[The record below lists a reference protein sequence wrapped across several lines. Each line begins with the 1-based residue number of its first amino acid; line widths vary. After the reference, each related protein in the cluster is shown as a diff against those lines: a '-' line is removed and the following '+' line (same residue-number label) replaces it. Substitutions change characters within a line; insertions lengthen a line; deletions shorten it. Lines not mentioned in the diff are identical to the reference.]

1 MKREICF
8 GACVGRFFSAAHA
21 RTEYPCLRTT
31 RSRMCLRLTK
41 GNVMF
46 VGLNPWKHWCKTDRC
61 LKDCAVTLTDCWLH
75 QCYIFHVWKG
85 LLMFGEQK
93 LEMAGRQT
101 EREMCGKCLCSVILV
116 QRSCQCV
123 DAAAVCV
130 WGQGLLCG
138 HGWDIVGWRG
148 LGGRTWHHI
157 WHITH
162 KNNRQNR
169 KFSCIWQ
176 QHLHF
181 LVRCY
186 WNIHSQPL
194 Y

>member
-1 MKREICF
+1 M
-8 GACVGRFFSAAHA
+8 
-21 RTEYPCLRTT
+21 
-31 RSRMCLRLTK
+31 LTVFRH
-41 GNVMF
+41 VMF
-46 VGLNPWKHWCKTDRC
+46 VGLNPWKHRCKTDRC

-85 LLMFGEQK
+85 LLMFGERK
-93 LEMAGRQT
+93 LEMAGGQT
-101 EREMCGKCLCSVILV
+101 ERDVWKMSVFSDSRPEVLSVCRCCCCLCL
-116 QRSCQCV
+116 RPGF
-123 DAAAVCV
+123 AL
-130 WGQGLLCG
+130 WTWTRYRWLK
-138 HGWDIVGWRG
+138 RT
-148 LGGRTWHHI
+148 GRPNLTHI
-157 WHITH
+157 WHIKH

-181 LVRCY
+181 LVHCY